1 MLAAGGALLAAC
13 GQGAAPPAPTSPP
26 AQPGGAAAPT
36 AAPGQGAPVEKI
48 TIGINGSDASYG
60 PLFVG
65 LDAGLFQKHGVAPDI
80 VTMAGGGK
88 AVQGL
93 VANQVD
99 MSIGGGPGCVAA
111 ELQGAPIRIVA
122 STQNTFLGK
131 FFGAPGITSPDQLK
145 GKSWGIT
152 AFGGAA
158 DVAARVAAKK
168 WGLTPDV
175 DVTIVAISDAADQL
189 AALQKGTIAV
199 TLLNPPFM
207 NQAQS
212 SGLPVL
218 GDVKEVVG
226 DYVTNPL
233 AVSTDFIAN
242 RRTTLHNFLA
252 GMGEASKLF
261 NSNRDVGIQAITH
274 WVQLEE
280 KPELAQQSYDF
291 FINTIP
297 AGLTPSL
304 EGLQLM
310 LDTSTDPKAKTTKPE
325 DLISVDVL
333 QQVAKEGWLP

>member
-1 MLAAGGALLAAC
+1 
-13 GQGAAPPAPTSPP
+13 
-26 AQPGGAAAPT
+26 
-36 AAPGQGAPVEKI
+36 
-48 TIGINGSDASYG
+48 
-60 PLFVG
+60 
-65 LDAGLFQKHGVAPDI
+65 
-80 VTMAGGGK
+80 
-88 AVQGL
+88 
-93 VANQVD
+93 
-99 MSIGGGPGCVAA
+99 
-111 ELQGAPIRIVA
+111 
-122 STQNTFLGK
+122 
-131 FFGAPGITSPDQLK
+131 
-145 GKSWGIT
+145 
-152 AFGGAA
+152 
-158 DVAARVAAKK
+158 
-168 WGLTPDV
+168 
-175 DVTIVAISDAADQL
+175 
-189 AALQKGTIAV
+189 
-199 TLLNPPFM
+199 M
-207 NQAQS
+207 NQAES

-325 DLISVDVL
+325 DLVSLDVL

>member
-1 MLAAGGALLAAC
+1 MRGDMRGNGPALPSRRAFLRATMLAAGAALLSAC
-13 GQGAAPPAPTSPP
+13 GQAAPPAPTSPP
-26 AQPGGAAAPT
+26 AQPGGAT
-36 AAPGQGAPVEKI
+36 AAPGQGAASAEKI
-48 TIGINGSDASYG
+48 AIGINGSDASYG

-65 LDAGLFQKHGVAPDI
+65 MDAGLFQKHGVAPDI

-175 DVTIVAISDAADQL
+175 DVTIVAISDAADQ
-189 AALQKGTIAV
+189 
-199 TLLNPPFM
+199 
-207 NQAQS
+207 
-212 SGLPVL
+212 PVL

-226 DYVTNPL
+226 EYVTNPL

-261 NSNRDVGIQAITH
+261 NSNRDAGIQAITH

-280 KPELAQQSYDF
+280 KPQLAQQSYDF
-291 FINTIP
+291 FVNTIP

-325 DLISVDVL
+325 DLVSVDVL